1 MSNFEREAKNDPFGF
16 DSKNEVYAKYFNK
29 DSF

>member
-16 DSKNEVYAKYFNK
+16 GAKNEVYAKYFNAQE
-29 DSF
+29 